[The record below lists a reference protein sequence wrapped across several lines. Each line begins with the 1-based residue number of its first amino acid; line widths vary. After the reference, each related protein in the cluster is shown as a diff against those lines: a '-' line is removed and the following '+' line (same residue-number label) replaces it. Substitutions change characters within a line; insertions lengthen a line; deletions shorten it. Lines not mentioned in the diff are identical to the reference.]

1 MNYYSN
7 KKFTV
12 IYSNKWLVF
21 FFSNM
26 NKVDEFHKYLSFF
39 YTSFFYTS
47 FIYFFLYILQLKS
60 YGYLLFQQ

>member
-7 KKFTV
+7 KKCTV

-39 YTSFFYTS
+39 YTSF
-47 FIYFFLYILQLKS
+47 IYFFLYILQLKS